1 METEVRI
8 DMRHPSVNG
17 TMSQVLHVEIAIIFV
32 ILMLLC
38 QCLLLTKLYIPKFVA
53 EAQVPYITDILHFFK
68 WMVVPQYRREVSESG
83 TEFLQETKIYYLKNA
98 FFRKWVD
105 APP

>member
-1 METEVRI
+1 METEVRT

-38 QCLLLTKLYIPKFVA
+38 
-53 EAQVPYITDILHFFK
+53 
-68 WMVVPQYRREVSESG
+68 
-83 TEFLQETKIYYLKNA
+83 
-98 FFRKWVD
+98 
-105 APP
+105 